1 MIGAVDELITLH
13 KESLEKMKKLEE
25 QVDII
30 YKIICQDEQTKTK
43 SLTKGDN
50 LGADIPRR
58 DNL

>member
-43 SLTKGDN
+43 GDN